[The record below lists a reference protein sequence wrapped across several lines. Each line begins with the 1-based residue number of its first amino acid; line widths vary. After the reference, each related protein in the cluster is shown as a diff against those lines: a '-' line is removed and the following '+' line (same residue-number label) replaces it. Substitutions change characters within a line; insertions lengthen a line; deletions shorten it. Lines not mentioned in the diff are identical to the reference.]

1 MKARVYVTYR
11 NGILD
16 PQGNAVAR
24 SLAALGFGEV
34 RDVRIGKLIE
44 IDLRTTDRAEAERR
58 LEEMCRRLLANPV
71 IEDYRYEVLDA
82 SDVSPSAAHPVQPG
96 P

>member
-11 NGILD
+11 TGILD

-24 SLAALGFGEV
+24 SLVALGFDDVAEV
-34 RDVRIGKLIE
+34 RTGKLIDIE
-44 IDLRTTDRAEAERR
+44 LRATDRASVERR
-58 LEEMCRRLLANPV
+58 VEEMCRRLLVNPI
-71 IEDYRYEVLDA
+71 IEDYRYEILDG
-82 SDVSPSAAHPVQPG
+82 SSAATAQAVQPG

>member
-16 PQGNAVAR
+16 PQGNAVTR

-44 IDLRTTDRAEAERR
+44 IDLRTADRAEAERR
-58 LEEMCRRLLANPV
+58 LDEMCGRLLANPV

-82 SDVSPSAAHPVQPG
+82 SDVSPAAAHPVQPG

>member
-58 LEEMCRRLLANPV
+58 LDEMCRRLLANPV

-82 SDVSPSAAHPVQPG
+82 SALSPAAAHPVQPG

>member
-58 LEEMCRRLLANPV
+58 LDDMCRRLLSNPV
-71 IEDYRYEVLDA
+71 IEDYRYEGLDA
-82 SDVSPSAAHPVQPG
+82 SDVSPAAAHPVQPG

>member
-1 MKARVYVTYR
+1 VYVTYR

-58 LEEMCRRLLANPV
+58 LDEMCRRLLANPV
-71 IEDYRYEVLDA
+71 IEDDRYEVLDA
-82 SDVSPSAAHPVQPG
+82 SDVSPAAAHPVQPG

>member
-34 RDVRIGKLIE
+34 CDVRIGKLIE
-44 IDLRTTDRAEAERR
+44 IDLRTTDRADAERQ
-58 LEEMCRRLLANPV
+58 LDEMCRRLLANPV

-82 SDVSPSAAHPVQPG
+82 SDVSPAVAHPVQPR

>member
-11 NGILD
+11 TGILD

-24 SLAALGFGEV
+24 SLAALGFDDV
-34 RDVRIGKLIE
+34 TDVRIGKLIE
-44 IDLRTTDRAEAERR
+44 IDLCVEDRTSAVRR
-58 LEEMCRRLLANPV
+58 LDEMCRRLLANPV
-71 IEDYRYEVLDA
+71 IEEYRCEIVEG
-82 SDVSPSAAHPVQPG
+82 SAAATAAQSVPPG

>member
-11 NGILD
+11 RGILD

-24 SLAALGFGEV
+24 SLNALGFGEV
-34 RDVRIGKLIE
+34 DDVRVGKLIDIE
-44 IDLRTTDRAEAERR
+44 LRATDRAAAERT
-58 LEEMCRRLLANPV
+58 LDEMCRRLLANPV
-71 IEDYRYEVLDA
+71 IEDYRYQVLDGA
-82 SDVSPSAAHPVQPG
+82 ETPERVAPPG

>member
-1 MKARVYVTYR
+1 VKARVYVTYR
-11 NGILD
+11 HGILD
-16 PQGNAVAR
+16 PQGNAVSR
-24 SLAALGFGEV
+24 SLVALGFDGV

-44 IDLRTTDRAEAERR
+44 MDLGTADRASAERQ
-58 LEEMCRRLLANPV
+58 LEDMCRRLLANPV

-82 SDVSPSAAHPVQPG
+82 SESAATVAQPVQPG

>member
-16 PQGNAVAR
+16 PQGNTVAR

-58 LEEMCRRLLANPV
+58 LDEMCRRLLANPV

-82 SDVSPSAAHPVQPG
+82 ADVSLAAAHPVQPG

>member
-24 SLAALGFGEV
+24 LLAALGFGEV

-58 LEEMCRRLLANPV
+58 LDEMCRRLLANPV

-82 SDVSPSAAHPVQPG
+82 SDVSPAAAHPVQPG

>member
-11 NGILD
+11 RGILD

-34 RDVRIGKLIE
+34 RGVRIGKLI
-44 IDLRTTDRAEAERR
+44 DLELDTTDRALAERR
-58 LEEMCRRLLANPV
+58 LDEMCQRLLANPV
-71 IEDYRYEVLDA
+71 IEDYRYEVLDGA
-82 SDVSPSAAHPVQPG
+82 PTAERHTHQG